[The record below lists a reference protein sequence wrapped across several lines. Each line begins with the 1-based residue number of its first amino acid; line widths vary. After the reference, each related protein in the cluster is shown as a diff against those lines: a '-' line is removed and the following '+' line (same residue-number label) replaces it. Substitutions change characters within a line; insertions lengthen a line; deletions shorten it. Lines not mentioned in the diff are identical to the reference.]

1 MNKDLFAYLPIVAG
15 ILLVH
20 AKDFNLGILL
30 KGQMLLLRAFEILK
44 GCKWMKTC
52 QKCNGGVFLLLGC
65 SKGVEPT
72 FNEEGAVS

>member
-20 AKDFNLGILL
+20 AKYFNLGILL

-44 GCKWMKTC
+44 GCKWIDMSEV
-52 QKCNGGVFLLLGC
+52 QLGC
-65 SKGVEPT
+65 VLE
-72 FNEEGAVS
+72 V